1 VADACNPSTQDTEV
15 GGSQVQGQLGLHNKT
30 VSKNKKQAGVVVHA
44 YNTSYSGSRDQE
56 NNGS

>member
-1 VADACNPSTQDTEV
+1 MGAEV
-15 GGSQVQGQLGLHNKT
+15 RGSQVQGQLGLHNKT